1 MFIQT
6 IIELD
11 QILLSLTNGSGSAFL
26 DRWMMVLTSGLTWIP
41 LYVAL
46 LYLVVKNHDTMPQI
60 LLVAGCAV
68 LCVVIADG
76 MADFIVKPLVA
87 RQRPCNDVLM
97 KYSVHVVDG
106 MRSKGFSFFSAH
118 AANTFSLALFFSL
131 CVRSRLLSLS
141 LTGWSLLNAYTR
153 LYLGQ
158 HYFSDVL
165 AGLLWGAIAA
175 LLSYA
180 LCRRAY
186 KKLSTGRTYLSTQ
199 YTSTG
204 YARSDAGMV
213 CAVLLSTLIGSI
225 GVANWVV

>member
-6 IIELD
+6 IIDLD
-11 QILLSLTNGSGSAFL
+11 QMLLSLTNGSGSAFL

-46 LYLVVKNHDTMPQI
+46 LYLVIKNHDTMPQI

-76 MADFIVKPLVA
+76 VADFIVKPLVA

-97 KYSVHVVDG
+97 KYTVHVVDG
-106 MRSKGFSFFSAH
+106 MRSKGYSFFSAH

-131 CVRSRLLSLS
+131 CVRSRLLSTA
-141 LTGWSLLNAYTR
+141 LTVWSLLNAYTR

-165 AGLLWGAIAA
+165 AGLLWGAVAA
-175 LLSYA
+175 LLSYT

-186 KKLSTGRTYLSTQ
+186 KNLSTGRPRRSTQ

-204 YARSDAGMV
+204 YVRSDAGLV

-225 GVANWVV
+225 VVANWVV